1 MIGMKRSPAFT
12 LLVLFLMVSAACTS
26 ETPTPVIPTLIEL
39 PSVTPTPLPTD
50 TPSPEPGAATDTPTP
65 TETLTPTATPTPTHT
80 LEPTLT
86 PTPTSTPSLTP
97 SQTITDTIT
106 PIPTD
111 TFTPTPDFGAF
122 SALVQLAAQATVL
135 PPEER
140 YPPEILTEL
149 AIARQV
155 ILSQTPPSPPPAIS
169 NPAGTPPMS
178 FPATPLPQL
187 PPPTCQYPPPPALNA
202 LLSSDG
208 SLYAS
213 LGCAL
218 GNPPIPQPLAAASQ
232 LFERG
237 LMIYVASPT
246 GGQGVI
252 YTMTTDGRF
261 RRFDDTW
268 LQGIDPDSGGE
279 AVPPGLLEPIRG
291 FGKVWRLNPD
301 VRAALGYAVIPEQG
315 DTATVL
321 DFSRGRA
328 LYIPARAATFLL
340 LDDALGGGIPS
351 SGTWRSFS
359 GGF

>member
-1 MIGMKRSPAFT
+1 MKRST
-12 LLVLFLMVSAACTS
+12 LLSLLCLVIGLTAACGS
-26 ETPTPVIPTLIEL
+26 PEPPPVIPTLIEL
-39 PSVTPTPLPTD
+39 PTESPTPIPTDTFTPEPATPTD
-50 TPSPEPGAATDTPTP
+50 TPEPSA
-65 TETLTPTATPTPTHT
+65 TPTATASPTATNT
-80 LEPTLT
+80 LIPSLT

-106 PIPTD
+106 PIPTS

-122 SALVQLAAQATVL
+122 SALVQLAAQATIL

-155 ILSQTPPSPPPAIS
+155 ILSQTPPSPVPAIIVET
-169 NPAGTPPMS
+169 PGLPPVALPGTGV
-178 FPATPLPQL
+178 PQL
-187 PPPTCQYPPPPALNA
+187 PPPTCQFPPPPALSA
-202 LLSSDG
+202 MLSSDG
-208 SLYAS
+208 NLYAS

-218 GNPPIPQPLAAASQ
+218 GSPPIPSALSAASQ

-246 GGQGVI
+246 GGVGTI
-252 YTMTTDGRF
+252 YALTSDGRF

-268 LQGIDPDSGGE
+268 VQGVDPDSGGE
-279 AVPPGLLEPIRG
+279 TVPPGLIEPIRG

-301 VRAALGYAVIPEQG
+301 VRAGLGYAVIGEQG

-328 LYIPARAATFLL
+328 IYVPARAATFIL
-340 LDDALGGGIPS
+340 LDDSLAG
-351 SGTWRSFS
+351 GTWRSFS
-359 GGF
+359 GGY